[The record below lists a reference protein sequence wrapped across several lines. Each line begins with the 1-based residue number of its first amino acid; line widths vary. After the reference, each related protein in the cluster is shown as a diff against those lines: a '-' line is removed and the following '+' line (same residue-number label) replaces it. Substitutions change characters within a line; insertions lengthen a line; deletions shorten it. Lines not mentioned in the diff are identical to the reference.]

1 MKRRLRR
8 LRSWLLGG
16 SEWEHTLEWYARVAG
31 RRAGKEFDRL
41 VFGEGPPKE
50 FTGLRTIIDDTLPAG
65 KAYLLNLDHIWRGP
79 VLSECAFSSGEC
91 ETGQCTGACAYH
103 PAWDDHDL
111 HLREARRYTAI
122 VEGSITRIIDRNRQA
137 KITEIETA

>member
-50 FTGLRTIIDDTLPAG
+50 FTGLRTIIDDTVPAG

-79 VLSECAFSSGEC
+79 YVPEWLEAE
-91 ETGQCTGACAYH
+91 
-103 PAWDDHDL
+103 HDL
-111 HLREARRYTAI
+111 VRGELEMVSGVSWMQRGPAPTDDARRYVAI